1 MINIIS
7 LVNSPKRDNKHNF
20 KFTFFD
26 AIDNKNIISNYTFDK
41 DIAKLFYG
49 RQLKNGEIG
58 CTLSHFECISKF
70 SNLVSSDE
78 WLIILEDDVL
88 PEEEFFKFLEE
99 IKNVTASTEPE
110 VFLLGHSKLKK
121 KNNWVRL
128 LKYPSY
134 KNKTLAGADFMVSNS
149 NYCGTVGYII
159 NKSAAK
165 VMSEQK
171 DRIFWITDDWNLIEN
186 MGINV
191 YHPKNPLV
199 YEDLSSSSETGNI
212 VHCSHS
218 FKKHAIRNIYVFIV
232 ENLKKIILNKRIR

>member
-7 LVNSPKRDNKHNF
+7 LINSPKRANKHNF
-20 KFTFFD
+20 NFTFFD
-26 AIDNKNIISNYTFDK
+26 AIDNKNVVSNYIFDK
-41 DIAKLFYG
+41 DLAQLFYG

-70 SNLVSSDE
+70 ANSALSDE

-88 PEEEFFKFLEE
+88 PEKEFYQFLEE
-99 IKNVTASTEPE
+99 MKNVVASTEPE
-110 VFLLGHSKLKK
+110 VFLLGHSKLN
-121 KNNWVRL
+121 KNNNWIRL

-134 KNKTLAGADFMVSNS
+134 KNKKLASFDFMISNS
-149 NYCGTVGYII
+149 NYCGTVGYVI

-165 VMSEQK
+165 KMLEQK
-171 DRIFWITDDWNLIEN
+171 NRIFWITDDWHLVEN

-191 YHPKNPLV
+191 YHPKSPLV
-199 YEDLSSSSETGNI
+199 YEDLGSISETGNI

-218 FKKHAIRNIYVFIV
+218 FKKHAVRNIYIFIV